1 MTEISVVIPV
11 FNGEAFLEECLSSV
25 MSQSFRDFEVIV
37 VNDGSSDSSLA
48 IAKRFADRDDRF
60 KIITIPHSGLSAAR
74 NKGVSC
80 GRGKYVTF
88 LDADDCLY
96 PYTLETYARVASDF
110 DANVVIGSF
119 TRSKSYRIPSPE
131 SAGGTRL
138 KALDVTVRI
147 YDFVGAM
154 KTALYQKVIL
164 SSACGAL
171 VKREF
176 INMEKGFREGIWYED
191 LDAFYRFYQ
200 HVSRIAYVDAPLY
213 FYRDNSESF
222 TNRWS
227 EGRLDVLDVTDRIV
241 DFFKEKY
248 PDVVPAALDRRFSA
262 HYNMLL
268 LMYRNGVDNP
278 EAEERCWKVIREGRR
293 RALTDR
299 NVRLKNKLGALL
311 SFGGRRLIKLLS

>member
-25 MSQSFRDFEVIV
+25 MSQSFRDFEAIV
-37 VNDGSSDSSLA
+37 VNDGSSDSSLE
-48 IAKRFADRDDRF
+48 IAKEFATRDLRF
-60 KIITIPHSGLSAAR
+60 KLITTPNRGVSAAR
-74 NKGVSC
+74 NAGVDVAS
-80 GRGKYVTF
+80 GDFITF
-88 LDADDCLY
+88 LDADDCLFPDALATLLGVARRHEADVVVSPVVKNEAFELPPAKPLRVEEYDY
-96 PYTLETYARVASDF
+96 PQ
-110 DANVVIGSF
+110 
-119 TRSKSYRIPSPE
+119 
-131 SAGGTRL
+131 
-138 KALDVTVRI
+138 
-147 YDFVGAM
+147 AM
-154 KTALYQKVIL
+154 RQALYQRRQMNSPGGV
-164 SSACGAL
+164 L
-171 VKREF
+171 VRR
-176 INMEKGFREGIWYED
+176 GLLTGVQPVFREGIRYED
-191 LDAFYRFYQ
+191 LDAFYRYFQ
-200 HVSRIAYVDAPLY
+200 GAETIAYLHQPVY

-241 DFFKEKY
+241 DFFREKY

-278 EAEERCWKVIREGRR
+278 EAEERCWKIIREGRR

-311 SFGGRRLIKLLS
+311 SFGGKRLIKLLS